1 MLRTAFQR
9 GRDGALARLGVK
21 IAAVPLARPM
31 PAAAGLAPSIGHA
44 PTMHAMPA
52 MKAPPTATT
61 HAAAP
66 AAAGPQPGY
75 GLAPHEEAQAQQ
87 LKGMG
92 HTQRAQAL
100 GLDRD
105 SQNAAFM
112 QQHGIDPHAGQAAP
126 AAAPAARGGVG
137 RFLRPAGKALGLG
150 ALAAGGALAYG
161 MHEQN
166 KTDRENNPLV
176 YAPME
181 GGF

>member
-1 MLRTAFQR
+1 VLSTAFQR
-9 GRDGALARLGVK
+9 GRDGALARFAVK
-21 IAAVPLARPM
+21 HAALPGMAIKPVPAAQGLAQVHPTMRMTQPPTHTPAVPAPTS
-31 PAAAGLAPSIGHA
+31 AAGTPH
-44 PTMHAMPA
+44 
-52 MKAPPTATT
+52 
-61 HAAAP
+61 
-66 AAAGPQPGY
+66 PGY
-75 GLAPHEEAQAQQ
+75 SLTPAEEAQAQQ

-105 SQNAAFM
+105 SQNAHFM
-112 QQHGIDPHAGQAAP
+112 QQHGVDPHAGQAP
-126 AAAPAARGGVG
+126 ATTPAARRGVG

-181 GGF
+181 GTF